1 MRISDWSS
9 DVCPSD
15 LLARVIDAHPF
26 ADPLRFRHAS
36 GEMIAFR
43 VVPHGPECMRDT
55 RELVLARPTRW
66 RCSPDLE
73 SERGGHS
80 AAQPDLLP
88 HPVRIVAVR
97 AACRGIERVNRS
109 EEHTSEL
116 QSLMRTSYA
125 VFCLKKKINT
135 IQVSHTIKTYN
146 KQ

>member
-1 MRISDWSS
+1 MLVFFNQKTAYEMRISDWSS
-9 DVCPSD
+9 DVCSSD
-15 LLARVIDAHPF
+15 LIDAHPF

-97 AACRGIERVNRS
+97 AACRGIERVNRFVRNKLL
-109 EEHTSEL
+109 ED
-116 QSLMRTSYA
+116 RTSTR
-125 VFCLKKKINT
+125 LNS
-135 IQVSHTIKTYN
+135 SH
-146 KQ
+146 

>member
-9 DVCPSD
+9 DVCSSD
-15 LLARVIDAHPF
+15 LVIDAHPF

-55 RELVLARPTRW
+55 RELVLARPNRW

-88 HPVRIVAVR
+88 HPVR
-97 AACRGIERVNRS
+97 S

-116 QSLMRTSYA
+116 QSLMRISYA
-125 VFCLKKKINT
+125 VFCLTKKKPTKVQN
-135 IQVSHTIKTYN
+135 HTK
-146 KQ
+146 

>member
-1 MRISDWSS
+1 MIRRPPRSTRTDTLFPYTTLFRS
-9 DVCPSD
+9 
-15 LLARVIDAHPF
+15 IDAHPF

-80 AAQPDLLP
+80 VAQPDLLP
-88 HPVRIVAVR
+88 HPVRLVTVR
-97 AACRGIERVNRS
+97 PACRGIERVNRFVRNTLLAAVPQL
-109 EEHTSEL
+109 E
-116 QSLMRTSYA
+116 RTS
-125 VFCLKKKINT
+125 
-135 IQVSHTIKTYN
+135 
-146 KQ
+146 